1 MFEHVQ
7 NRKAK
12 VGIRNLFFSV
22 KSNPN
27 MPMSSGKTKID
38 VKLYKLQRRFL
49 AKIQIILPFANDF
62 DILRKSG

>member
-7 NRKAK
+7 NCKAK

-38 VKLYKLQRRFL
+38 VKLYKLQR
-49 AKIQIILPFANDF
+49 
-62 DILRKSG
+62 